1 MLTKRNIYDIL
12 EVSKEIDNQSKEVKK
27 MASRAV
33 ENIVRIFKNHSEVP
47 VRITEPTAET
57 MQALVDE
64 FGEELMAEVAGTV
77 KANGLWDIMNSS
89 FLKYYR
95 ANKKV
100 YAEQEEQRA
109 KLEEQLEEK
118 KKFDIEQEQSNMSL
132 GLVEKALARV
142 MIDEYSPVLAESVI
156 KNAKDF
162 IEKEYGKIT
171 KTIEYVVPEHGKIDE
186 VTHEEFE
193 TVLNFV
199 MMDEPVMLIGPA
211 GTGKNVICKQIAKT
225 LGLDF
230 YFSNAVTQEYKLTGF
245 IDANGTFQE
254 TEFYKAF
261 KNGGV
266 FMLDEID
273 ASIPEV
279 LVILNAAIAN
289 RYFDFPNGK
298 IEAHENFRV
307 VAAGNT
313 FGHGASYQYV
323 GRNQLDGA
331 SLDRFAQ
338 VEINYSPKIEEA
350 LTSDTELINF
360 IRKFRKACDDNGNNH
375 IVSYRTITRLD
386 KMAKVMPIEKCLK
399 TCLLKNMEN
408 DSINMIVRTFR
419 ADTRWEAG
427 LRACSN

>member
-1 MLTKRNIYDIL
+1 MATR
-12 EVSKEIDNQSKEVKK
+12 EVINV
-27 MASRAV
+27 
-33 ENIVRIFKNHSEVP
+33 VRTFKNYSEVAC
-47 VRITEPTAET
+47 RLTEPTENEL
-57 MQALVDE
+57 QRLVDE
-64 FGEELMAEVAGTV
+64 FGEELMVEVARTV
-77 KANGLWDIMNSS
+77 KAERIWDIMNKG
-89 FLKYYR
+89 FLSYYK
-95 ANKKV
+95 ANKK
-100 YAEQEEQRA
+100 AHDEITEQNEALKA
-109 KLEEQLEEK
+109 KVEEK
-118 KKFDIEQEQSNMSL
+118 KKIDIEQEQSNLSL

-142 MIDEYSPVLAESVI
+142 MIDEYSPVLAENVF
-156 KNAKDF
+156 KNAKEF
-162 IEKEYGKIT
+162 IEKEYGKIV
-171 KTIEYVVPEHGKIDE
+171 KTIKYEVPEHGQLEE

-199 MMDEPVMLIGPA
+199 MMNEPVMLIGPA
-211 GTGKNVICKQIAKT
+211 GTGKNVICKQVAKI
-225 LGLDF
+225 LNLDF

-245 IDANGTFQE
+245 IDAHGVYQE

-313 FGHGASYQYV
+313 YGLGASYQYV
-323 GRNQLDGA
+323 GRNQLDAA

-338 VEINYSPKIEEA
+338 VEINYSPRIEEA
-350 LTSDTELINF
+350 LTDDRELINF
-360 IRKFRKACDDNGNNH
+360 IRKFRKECAENGNNH

-386 KMAKVMPIEKCLK
+386 KMANIMPIEKCLK
-399 TCLLKNMEN
+399 TCLLKNMES
-408 DSINMIVRTFR
+408 DSMNMIVRKFR
-419 ADTRWEAG
+419 ADTRWEEAFRKCAG
-427 LRACSN
+427 AN